1 MKKILKSL
9 KKITALSLGLM
20 ILSGLVFSPLE
31 AEAAKKKSGNATYAE
46 GDDIA
51 FGNLDGNIL
60 NWTILKYDDT
70 TKIAFVVS
78 RKTLSTTSVTAYR
91 TAVNMSYVDNKK
103 SPGYV
108 RWSENYWRGWCNEIF
123 YVNSFNDEERAKIQK
138 TTLSEA
144 DAQKSLMNFYHDTSL
159 DGDYIKNNKTK
170 QSLNMNV
177 YNTQTTTSDYIF
189 FLSSDEYTEYKDKIK
204 FETKGIWP
212 LRTNSFDDPAFGL
225 FCNDNDKLLYKNYYY
240 MGDGIRPAMY
250 VQLGE
255 PEVVDD
261 SADAKTTDGKTA
273 DATKNDATNAGANN
287 TNSTKN
293 TNASINAD
301 KATTAA
307 STKTSA
313 KETKTEKAPASSE
326 KKYANNGTNTGNIT
340 LPDDSQ
346 YSMSAGTTA
355 QVAIDLDYLN
365 STEKDYTITYKS
377 SDASVLN
384 VDSSGKI
391 TATGTGT
398 GVVTAKM
405 KKSNGKV
412 YTMSCR
418 VDVK

>member
-1 MKKILKSL
+1 MKKVVNSL
-9 KKITALSLGLM
+9 KKITALCVGLM
-20 ILSGLVFSPLE
+20 IVAGLVFSPME
-31 AEAAKKKSGNATYAE
+31 VEAAKKKSGKATYAE

-51 FGNLDGNIL
+51 FGVLDGNII

-70 TKIAFVVS
+70 TKIALIAS
-78 RKTLSTTSVTAYR
+78 RKTLNTYSISQYRASVNALYIQTK
-91 TAVNMSYVDNKK
+91 T

-123 YVNSFNDEERAKIQK
+123 YKNCFTDEEKAMIQK
-138 TTLSEA
+138 TTLSET
-144 DAQKSLMNFYHDTSL
+144 DSQKSLMNFYHDTSL
-159 DGDYIKNNKTK
+159 DGDYIKNNKVK
-170 QSLNMNV
+170 QSLNMNI

-189 FLSSDEYTEYKDKIK
+189 FLSSDEFTDYKDKLK
-204 FETKGIWP
+204 YETKGIWP
-212 LRTNSFDDPAFGL
+212 LRTNSYDDPAFGL

-250 VQLGE
+250 VKLGE
-255 PEVVDD
+255 P
-261 SADAKTTDGKTA
+261 DAEATDASTNKTTGST
-273 DATKNDATNAGANN
+273 TTTNANSANTAANN
-287 TNSTKN
+287 AARNNTTNN
-293 TNASINAD
+293 TTTTATATA
-301 KATTAA
+301 ATTTTATAQTTKPAA
-307 STKTSA
+307 ATT
-313 KETKTEKAPASSE
+313 
-326 KKYANNGTNTGNIT
+326 KKYANNGTNKGNIV
-340 LPDDSQ
+340 LPDDSS
-346 YSMSAGTTA
+346 YEMSAGSTA
-355 QVAIDLDYLN
+355 QVAIDLEYLN

-391 TATGTGT
+391 TATGIGT

>member
-1 MKKILKSL
+1 MKKLLNSIRKMITVSL
-9 KKITALSLGLM
+9 CLFIILGL
-20 ILSGLVFSPLE
+20 ILAPMN
-31 AEAAKKKSGNATYAE
+31 AEAAKKKSGKATYAE

-51 FGNLDGNIL
+51 LGVLDGNII

-70 TKIAFVVS
+70 TKIALVVS
-78 RKTLSTTSVTAYR
+78 RKTLNPISVSQYR
-91 TAVNMSYVDNKK
+91 TNINMMYIQTKT

-123 YVNSFNDEERAKIQK
+123 YKNSFTDEERAMIQK

-159 DGDYIKNNKTK
+159 DGDYIKNNKVK

-189 FLSSDEYTEYKDKIK
+189 FLSSDEFTDYKDKIK

-212 LRTNSFDDPAFGL
+212 LRTNSYDDPAFCL

-250 VQLGE
+250 IQLGE
-255 PEVVDD
+255 PEAETTESTD
-261 SADAKTTDGKTA
+261 SKTNSTA
-273 DATKNDATNAGANN
+273 S
-287 TNSTKN
+287 STKN
-293 TNASINAD
+293 TSTAT
-301 KATTAA
+301 ATTATNNTTNTSTTAQTTA
-307 STKTSA
+307 STAAATTTKASA
-313 KETKTEKAPASSE
+313 TTT

-340 LPDDSQ
+340 LPDDSS
-346 YSMSAGTTA
+346 YEMAAGATA
-355 QVAIDLDYLN
+355 QVAIDLEYLN
-365 STEKDYTITYKS
+365 STDKEYTITYKS
-377 SDASVLN
+377 SDASVIN

-391 TATGTGT
+391 TATGIGT

>member
-1 MKKILKSL
+1 MKNLLKSM
-9 KKITALSLGLM
+9 KKITALGLCLFIILGIFLCPM
-20 ILSGLVFSPLE
+20 NVD
-31 AEAAKKKSGNATYAE
+31 AAKKKSNKATYAE

-51 FGNLDGNIL
+51 FGVLDGNII

-78 RKTLSTTSVTAYR
+78 RKTLNSASISQYR
-91 TAVNMSYVDNKK
+91 TGINMMYVQNKQ

-123 YVNSFNDEERAKIQK
+123 YANSFTDEERAMIQK

-159 DGDYIKNNKTK
+159 DGDYIKNNKVK

-177 YNTQTTTSDYIF
+177 YNSQTTTSDYIF
-189 FLSSDEYTEYKDKIK
+189 FLSSDEFTTYKEKIK
-204 FETKGIWP
+204 FETKNIWP
-212 LRTNSFDDPAFGL
+212 LRTNSFDDPALGL

-255 PEVVDD
+255 PEPETTESKD
-261 SADAKTTDGKTA
+261 SKTTGSTA
-273 DATKNDATNAGANN
+273 AN
-287 TNSTKN
+287 TNSTKS
-293 TNASINAD
+293 TNENATNSTTTTSNA
-301 KATTAA
+301 ATTTSTAA
-307 STKTSA
+307 KA
-313 KETKTEKAPASSE
+313 ETKTETKTQTKPAAAA

-340 LPDDSQ
+340 LPDDSS
-346 YSMSAGTTA
+346 YEMTTGATA
-355 QVAIDLDYLN
+355 QVAIDLEYLN
-365 STEKDYTITYKS
+365 STEKEYTITYKS

-391 TATGTGT
+391 TATGAGT

-405 KKSNGKV
+405 KKSNGKI

>member
-1 MKKILKSL
+1 MKKVLKSL

-20 ILSGLVFSPLE
+20 IFAGLIFSPME
-31 AEAAKKKSGNATYAE
+31 AEAAKKKSGTATYAE

-51 FGNLDGNIL
+51 FGVLDGSII

-70 TKIAFVVS
+70 TKIALLVS
-78 RKTLSTTSVTAYR
+78 RKTLNSYSISQYRASVNALYIQTK
-91 TAVNMSYVDNKK
+91 T

-123 YVNSFNDEERAKIQK
+123 YKNCFTDEEKAMIQK
-138 TTLSEA
+138 TTLSET
-144 DAQKSLMNFYHDTSL
+144 DSQKSLMNFYHDTSL
-159 DGDYIKNNKTK
+159 DGDYIKNNKVK
-170 QSLNMNV
+170 QSLNMNI

-189 FLSSDEYTEYKDKIK
+189 FLSSDEFTDYKDKIK
-204 FETKGIWP
+204 FETKGTWP
-212 LRTNSFDDPAFGL
+212 LRTNSYDDPAFGL

-250 VQLGE
+250 LRLGE
-255 PEVVDD
+255 PNTE
-261 SADAKTTDGKTA
+261 ATDASDNKNTGSTTT
-273 DATKNDATNAGANN
+273 TNSSNTNTVANN
-287 TNSTKN
+287 ATRSTTTSN
-293 TNASINAD
+293 TSSTATATQT
-301 KATTAA
+301 AATTTAA
-307 STKTSA
+307 TQTA
-313 KETKTEKAPASSE
+313 KATASSTR
-326 KKYANNGTNTGNIT
+326 KYANNGTNKGNIV
-340 LPDDSQ
+340 LPDDSS
-346 YSMSAGTTA
+346 YEMTAGSTA
-355 QVAIDLDYLN
+355 QVAIDLEYLN

-391 TATGTGT
+391 TATGMGT
-398 GVVTAKM
+398 GVVTVKM

>member
-1 MKKILKSL
+1 MKKILNSL
-9 KKITALSLGLM
+9 KRITALSLGLM
-20 ILSGLVFSPLE
+20 ILMGVVLSPIE
-31 AEAAKKKSGNATYAE
+31 VEAAKKKSGKATYAE

-51 FGNLDGNIL
+51 FGNLDGNII

-78 RKTLSTTSVTAYR
+78 RKTLNTTSINAYR
-91 TAVNMSYVDNKK
+91 TAVNMKFINDKN

-123 YVNSFNDEERAKIQK
+123 YVNSFTEEEKAMIQK
-138 TTLSEA
+138 TTLSEE
-144 DAQKSLMNFYHDTSL
+144 DAKKSLMNFYHDTSL
-159 DGDYIKNNKTK
+159 DADYIRNNKVK
-170 QSLNMNV
+170 QSLNMNI

-189 FLSSDEYTEYKDKIK
+189 FLSSDEFTEYKDKMK
-204 FETKGIWP
+204 FETKNIWP

-225 FCNDNDKLLYKNYYY
+225 FCNDNDKLLSKNYYY

-250 VQLGE
+250 IQLGE
-255 PEVVDD
+255 PE
-261 SADAKTTDGKTA
+261 AENTETTDGNTTGSTTNRA
-273 DATKNDATNAGANN
+273 SNTNTATNTRASNN
-287 TNSTKN
+287 TATA
-293 TNASINAD
+293 TTT
-301 KATTAA
+301 ATTASETTTEA
-307 STKTSA
+307 KAEKTTSA
-313 KETKTEKAPASSE
+313 NT

-340 LPDDSQ
+340 LPDDSE

-355 QVAIDLDYLN
+355 QVAIDLEYLN
-365 STEKDYTITYKS
+365 STDKEYTITYKS

-391 TATGTGT
+391 TATGKGT